1 MRPPG
6 SSAQRLARTLRAAAL
21 AVAALLVMAIG
32 NTATSSAAPASAQS
46 AANAAATRRY
56 IVADYQLTRS
66 ARAKLARTVSAI
78 EGLAKRTIAECPL
91 AGEGSYG
98 NNAANEF
105 SEEVIGTL
113 VTTGYHPDAGAIDA
127 FVGAASHLRW
137 SDRALTRIVHTFVTR
152 LENLARLAPANICT
166 DTKAFAAAEFKTAP
180 EATVRFDKLYLAAD
194 IEAEEVPL
202 RMLAPYEDAHD
213 VALLSRIKRLEA
225 PLADAEAKAV
235 GAFTKIMRGLA
246 LSQ

>member
-6 SSAQRLARTLRAAAL
+6 SSAQCLARTLRAAAL
-21 AVAALLVMAIG
+21 TVTALLVIAM
-32 NTATSSAAPASAQS
+32 SSAAPASAQS
-46 AANAAATRRY
+46 TANAAATRRY
-56 IVADYQLTRS
+56 ILADYELTRS
-66 ARAKLARTVSAI
+66 ARAKLPRTVSAI
-78 EGLAKRTIAECPL
+78 EGLARRTVAECPL

-98 NNAANEF
+98 NNAANQF

-127 FVGAASHLRW
+127 FVATISHLRW
-137 SDRALTRIVHTFVTR
+137 SDRALTLIVHTFATR
-152 LENLARLAPANICT
+152 LENLARLAPASICA
-166 DTKAFAAAEFKTAP
+166 DTRAFAAADFKTAP
-180 EATVRFDKLYLAAD
+180 EATVRYDKLYLAAD

-202 RMLAPYEDAHD
+202 RMLAPYENAHD
-213 VALLSRIKRLEA
+213 AALLTRTKRLEA

-235 GAFTKIMRGLA
+235 AAFTKIMRGLA